1 MSIGRPFLL
10 RNHSNEASHNYD
22 FHCIYLINILRPL
35 PAKSDHFYLFDP
47 CRAKNLTFDLFF
59 SNYETVRRHGRR

>member
-1 MSIGRPFLL
+1 MIFR
-10 RNHSNEASHNYD
+10 
-22 FHCIYLINILRPL
+22 CIYLMNILRPL
-35 PAKSDHFYLFDP
+35 PAKSDHFYPFDP